1 MTPDPKT
8 LEMLSAYLDEA
19 LSSRE
24 MAAVKNLLAKDA
36 DLRDALKRLKSLRT
50 GLKSLP
56 TLTPP
61 ESFYDRV
68 WRDVGRTPTRRPFFS
83 YFPYK
88 TIAALAVVSLVV
100 VATKD
105 FWRPAGNRR
114 MSLSPLQMFQ
124 SSLKAGQAA
133 SPAMALE
140 IGSAERKDKALVPP
154 ASRLANIEMEANRE
168 VVPALKPGEVA
179 RQVTA
184 APAGAISVGAAGGPA
199 QFQNRAAS
207 PIQGDLPIFSKLR
220 GATSGVKDPRTVVAR
235 SEAEWNELW
244 SRHAPGRPVPRLDFS
259 RVMVAAV
266 FMGQKPTSG
275 YAVEIQKV
283 QNNSGRIRVL
293 YHITEPAPRA
303 AVAQTPASPF
313 HIVVLPRVEGDVQ
326 FEPN

>member
-19 LSSRE
+19 LSSNE
-24 MAAVKNLLAKDA
+24 MSAVKNLLAKDA
-36 DLRDALKRLKSLRT
+36 DLRDVLKRLKSFRT

-61 ESFYDRV
+61 DSFYDRV
-68 WRDVGRTPTRRPFFS
+68 WRDVERTPLRRPFFS
-83 YFPYK
+83 YIPYK
-88 TIAALAVVSLVV
+88 TIAVLAVVSLVV

-105 FWRPAGNRR
+105 TWRPAGNRR
-114 MSLSPLQMFQ
+114 MP
-124 SSLKAGQAA
+124 
-133 SPAMALE
+133 
-140 IGSAERKDKALVPP
+140 VPR
-154 ASRLANIEMEANRE
+154 AANIEMGAKRE
-168 VVPALKPGEVA
+168 EVPASIPLEASIPLP
-179 RQVTA
+179 A
-184 APAGAISVGAAGGPA
+184 APAGSSSVGAAGASA
-199 QFQNRAAS
+199 QFQGRAS
-207 PIQGDLPIFSKLR
+207 GVTRGDLPIFSKLR
-220 GATSGVKDPRTVVAR
+220 GGTSGVKESQEVMVR

-244 SRHAPGRPVPRLDFS
+244 SRHSPGRPVPRLDFS

-283 QNNSGRIRVL
+283 QSNSGRIRVL
-293 YHITEPAPRA
+293 YHITEPAPGA
-303 AVAQTPASPF
+303 AVAQATASPF